1 MDLISVV
8 YCILIGLLAG
18 SLSGLVGIGGG
29 IVMVPLMV
37 LFFAMPQHMAQGTSL
52 AVLPA
57 SIITIWIYYKS
68 GNVNVPVALI
78 ICCGFIIGGYFG
90 AKFAAVLPANI
101 LRKIFSIIMLIVA
114 VKMFFS
120 K

>member
-1 MDLISVV
+1 MDIISVI

-18 SLSGLVGIGGG
+18 SLSGLAGIGGG
-29 IVMVPLMV
+29 VVMVPLLV
-37 LFFAMPQHMAQGTSL
+37 LFFGMTQHSAQGTAL

-57 SIITIWIYYKS
+57 SILTIWIYYKA
-68 GNVNVPVALI
+68 GNVNIPVALI

-90 AKFAAVLPANI
+90 AKFATVLPANI

-114 VKMFFS
+114 VRMFFS